1 MEFAARFTHAS
12 NPRLTATRGYT
23 QHATPR
29 ESMRAS
35 NLRDRPG
42 IRREGVTRTHDPL
55 GGCVLRVTPRGRAD
69 TMSAEVMP
77 CQS

>member
-12 NPRLTATRGYT
+12 NPRLTATGGYT
-23 QHATPR
+23 QHAPPR

-42 IRREGVTRTHDPL
+42 IRREGVTRKTQPPR
-55 GGCVLRVTPRGRAD
+55 GSCVRVTPRGRAD
-69 TMSAEVMP
+69 PMRAEVMP
-77 CQS
+77 